1 MLLVE
6 QELDVE
12 LELEDLQVGLVKVEQ
27 LALVEQASLLLVFM
41 VSEA

>member
-6 QELDVE
+6 QELEVE

>member
-6 QELDVE
+6 QELEVE
-12 LELEDLQVGLVKVEQ
+12 LELEDLQVGLVRVEQ

>member
-6 QELDVE
+6 QELEVE
-12 LELEDLQVGLVKVEQ
+12 LELEDLQVGLAKVEQ

>member
-6 QELDVE
+6 QELEVE
-12 LELEDLQVGLVKVEQ
+12 LELEDVQVGLVKVEQ